1 MNLIRNATF
10 DEENFAEHS
19 EVPSHWSA
27 IGGAQLKSKYDS
39 SLDMCYCEVDRP
51 RKASAISQNVSSV
64 IKFNNRYR
72 MTFLLKM
79 DSVKSSL
86 VTCALMFKRSKV
98 ARKETVVFIAAIIS
112 SDGDDWM
119 EVRGMLNLPKSEEAE
134 DPFESTLFINVTDD
148 RETSFCVTKF
158 ELVEDTPE
166 RKNITYHLRF
176 KSKSA
181 YHLRLW

>member
-1 MNLIRNATF
+1 
-10 DEENFAEHS
+10 
-19 EVPSHWSA
+19 
-27 IGGAQLKSKYDS
+27 
-39 SLDMCYCEVDRP
+39 
-51 RKASAISQNVSSV
+51 
-64 IKFNNRYR
+64 
-72 MTFLLKM
+72 
-79 DSVKSSL
+79 
-86 VTCALMFKRSKV
+86 MFKRSKV

-181 YHLRLW
+181 HHLRFCGEIIILVYLIFSTHVC